1 MESIL
6 GEIRKDIETLLR
18 ERSEKHQ
25 QLSELKEQVSNL
37 QNTLAEKDQLIAKLE
52 ETIKT
57 QKIAKSL
64 NGGVEKTD
72 AKLKINELVRE
83 IDKCIAL
90 LHK

>member
-18 ERSEKHQ
+18 ERNEQQQ
-25 QLSELKEQVSNL
+25 QLSELKEEVSNL
-37 QNTLAEKDQLIAKLE
+37 KKSLEEKEHLIAALE

>member
-18 ERSEKHQ
+18 ERSEKQQ
-25 QLSELKEQVSNL
+25 QLSNLTEEVSNL
-37 QNTLAEKDQLIAKLE
+37 QNALAEKDQLIAVME

-64 NGGVEKTD
+64 NGGDEKTD